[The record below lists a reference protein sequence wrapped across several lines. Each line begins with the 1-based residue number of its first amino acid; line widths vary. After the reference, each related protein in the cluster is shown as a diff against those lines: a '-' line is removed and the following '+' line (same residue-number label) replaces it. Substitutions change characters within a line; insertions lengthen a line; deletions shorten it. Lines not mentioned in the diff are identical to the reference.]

1 MAGRFFTP
9 LPPGKPMER
18 ETPLQ
23 MELSLINVNI
33 SSKRVNNFYLV
44 FRIVSVSAVSWKQSA
59 QNNPY
64 AKETYFGMVNSP
76 PLYLQTSQVM
86 LVVKNPPANA
96 GDTRDVGSIPGSG
109 RSPGVGN
116 GNPLQYSCLENP
128 VHRGAWQAMVQ
139 GVTKSWTWLSTH
151 ALPPSSVKTPKL
163 LSRKQAVKIEQ
174 SPRKTHFRCG
184 HNNQ

>member
-9 LPPGKPMER
+9 VPPGKPTEW

-33 SSKRVNNFYLV
+33 SLKRVNNFYLV
-44 FRIVSVSAVSWKQSA
+44 FRIFPVSAVSWKQST

-76 PLYLQTSQVM
+76 LYRQASQVM

-96 GDTRDVGSIPGSG
+96 GDTRDTGSIPESG
-109 RSPGVGN
+109 RSPGGGHGN
-116 GNPLQYSCLENP
+116 SLRYSCLENLMD
-128 VHRGAWQAMVQ
+128 RGVWQATVR
-139 GVTKSWTWLSTH
+139 GVIKSQTQLRWLSTH
-151 ALPPSSVKTPKL
+151 YAY
-163 LSRKQAVKIEQ
+163 
-174 SPRKTHFRCG
+174 
-184 HNNQ
+184 